1 MENRRSS
8 TIQQNRSTNSSLIR
22 QDESLLP
29 LNTLLINDQ
38 KDVSA
43 KNFVQ
48 SCSYRIE
55 NIDRNAIIK

>member
-8 TIQQNRSTNSSLIR
+8 TIQQNRSINSSLIR

-48 SCSYRIE
+48 SCPYRIE